1 MLIIRR
7 RAGEAI
13 VIGGDIEVTITEIS
27 PARVKLAIGAPRE
40 VSIVRKEAAA
50 VAMNNRR
57 AAQLVTGP
65 AVQEVLRL
73 LGRGLPQEAESVAG
87 ANKLSQTNRA
97 PADKPVVRD
106 TPGMTREHLNPD
118 PA

>member
-1 MLIIRR
+1 VLIIRR

-13 VIGGDIEVTITEIS
+13 VIGGEIEVTITEIS

-57 AAQLVTGP
+57 AAQLVAGP

-73 LGRGLPQEAESVAG
+73 LGRGSPKGGTEDA
-87 ANKLSQTNRA
+87 LSQQAVSN
-97 PADKPVVRD
+97 KPDSGR
-106 TPGMTREHLNPD
+106 
-118 PA
+118 